1 MITRPT
7 TSTTTISCLF
17 VMVSSLY
24 ILLNDSSNDNESW
37 WSWFLIPVLGA
48 FVLGALLVVMARAT
62 MVTLITVFVML
73 ACTGK
78 RRRVLVG
85 EGKKISSEVL
95 EYLFKVLIK
104 ERSLVVVACATFVTS
119 MIMVW
124 AS

>member
-7 TSTTTISCLF
+7 TTTTTVSCLF
-17 VMVSSLY
+17 VMISALH
-24 ILLNDSSNDNESW
+24 ILLNDNNDNESW

-48 FVLGALLVVMARAT
+48 FVVGALLVVMARAT

-78 RRRVLVG
+78 RRRVLVC
-85 EGKKISSEVL
+85 EGRKISSEVL

-104 ERSLVVVACATFVTS
+104 ERSLVLVACAAFVTS
-119 MIMVW
+119 MVMVW

>member
-1 MITRPT
+1 ME
-7 TSTTTISCLF
+7 
-17 VMVSSLY
+17 VKVKM
-24 ILLNDSSNDNESW
+24 
-37 WSWFLIPVLGA
+37 
-48 FVLGALLVVMARAT
+48 GALLVVMARAT

-85 EGKKISSEVL
+85 EGRKISSEVL

-119 MIMVW
+119 VIMVW